1 MGCSIP
7 IMAFL
12 TGDIIDSFSSQSD
25 IFGQGRQN
33 MLLFTY
39 FGIGTLIVG
48 TIMSVTWNVAAERQA
63 VTCRKQ
69 YFKSIVSQEV
79 GWFDIHSESEIIT
92 SFVSDTLTY
101 EQAIGNKISTL
112 IYLISMLLVGIG
124 LSLYNGWI
132 FTLIMIAFFPFIGC
146 AWGKA
151 VSIKHK
157 MIKEH

>member
-1 MGCSIP
+1 MINKPESHAELESRPLPSKSQQAQPTKSFLSLFRFATTFEIILIVIGVVSSMVMGCSIP

-12 TGDIIDSFSSQSD
+12 TGDIIDSFSNQSD

-69 YFKSIVSQEV
+69 YFKSIVSQ
-79 GWFDIHSESEIIT
+79 
-92 SFVSDTLTY
+92 
-101 EQAIGNKISTL
+101 
-112 IYLISMLLVGIG
+112 
-124 LSLYNGWI
+124 
-132 FTLIMIAFFPFIGC
+132 
-146 AWGKA
+146 
-151 VSIKHK
+151 
-157 MIKEH
+157 